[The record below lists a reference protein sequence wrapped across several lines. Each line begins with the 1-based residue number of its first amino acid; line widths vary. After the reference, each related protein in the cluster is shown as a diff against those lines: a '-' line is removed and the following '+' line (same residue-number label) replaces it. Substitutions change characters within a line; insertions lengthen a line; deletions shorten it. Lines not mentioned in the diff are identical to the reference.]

1 MAHGGDG
8 GVPPCGCWNACGRR
22 LDCSH
27 AYRTAALTSGQA
39 GAYCGTAHYHRDH
52 RAPAAREPQLIMK
65 VPVGARAATPMQ
77 PGSRSVCPSRLEPPA
92 AISQA

>member
-22 LDCSH
+22 LECSH

-39 GAYCGTAHYHRDH
+39 GAY
-52 RAPAAREPQLIMK
+52 AARLTTIGIIERRPL
-65 VPVGARAATPMQ
+65 A
-77 PGSRSVCPSRLEPPA
+77 SLS
-92 AISQA
+92 